1 MSLESRKEENKQKIF
16 EDAMVKIYY
25 IWWVDIE
32 ITKKNKMWIIVELAV
47 GYMDV

>member
-32 ITKKNKMWIIVELAV
+32 IIKEEQNVELAV